1 MKILTTR
8 VRLPVTLPLNR
19 VRTRSTA
26 SHLLRRKLG
35 TRWNASLPGLGPQGA
50 LRFRGILCLLVLVL
64 AGQVAVARAP
74 ATGTPTSINTAFVKL
89 FGAVGAFTAKVDT
102 QMLDAYQRETV
113 KLVMDFAASEGKVR
127 IEINLGQ
134 MQSKDLPPSK
144 VTELKE
150 SGMERV
156 ISLFRPDKKVTYIVY
171 PGTQSYLSIPLA
183 KEDIDAFEKGLKLE
197 KSPLGKETFD
207 GHDCIKNKVVVTDT
221 NGPVLQAVTWNAADL
236 RDFPLQIEMKEKGNT
251 VRMHF
256 TELRFTK
263 PDPQQFDVPA
273 AYGLMK

>member
-1 MKILTTR
+1 MKIFTFKAQF
-8 VRLPVTLPLNR
+8 PV
-19 VRTRSTA
+19 A
-26 SHLLRRKLG
+26 
-35 TRWNASLPGLGPQGA
+35 
-50 LRFRGILCLLVLVL
+50 LLVVL
-64 AGQVAVARAP
+64 LSVNAAVARAP

-89 FGAVGAFTAKVDT
+89 FGAAGAFTAKVDT
-102 QMLDAYQRETV
+102 QVLDPYQQENVR
-113 KLVMDFAASEGKVR
+113 LRMDFAASEGKVR
-127 IEINLGQ
+127 LEINLAQ

-144 VTELKE
+144 VAELKE
-150 SGMERV
+150 AGMERV

-171 PGTQSYLSIPLA
+171 PGTQSYLSMPLT

-197 KSPLGKETFD
+197 KSPLGKETLD
-207 GHDCIKNKVVVTDT
+207 GHDCMKNKVVVTDT

-236 RDFPLQIEMKEKGNT
+236 KDFPLQIEMKEKGNT

-263 PDPQQFDVPA
+263 LDPQQFDVPP